1 MSEAPR
7 ASVSA
12 PPHVRFFPREGPPL
26 GLIFGGIGIVGTLA
40 VGLLHLDR
48 LPFALC
54 YVKLTT
60 RLPCPTCGTT
70 RALGRLFALDVPGAL
85 LMNPGT
91 TLAAFAILLWAAADL
106 ALLPQ
111 KRALGLELSPRS
123 GRTLRILVVVGVI
136 ANWAFLVAA
145 GR

>member
-1 MSEAPR
+1 MSDAPH
-7 ASVSA
+7 AGVS
-12 PPHVRFFPREGPPL
+12 PPPFRFLAREGPPL
-26 GLIFGGIGIVGTLA
+26 GLIFAAIGV

-54 YVKLTT
+54 YLKLLTG
-60 RLPCPTCGTT
+60 LPCPTCGST

-85 LMNPGT
+85 IMNPVT
-91 TLAAFAILLWAAADL
+91 TLAAFAVALWAAADL

-111 KRALGLELSPRS
+111 KRALGVELSPRA
-123 GRTLRILVVVGVI
+123 RRALRIAVVVAVV
-136 ANWAFLVAA
+136 ANWAFLLAA

>member
-1 MSEAPR
+1 MSDTSR
-7 ASVSA
+7 AGLRPS
-12 PPHVRFFPREGPPL
+12 PHVRFLARERPPL
-26 GLIFGGIGIVGTLA
+26 GLIFGAILVVATLA

-54 YVKLTT
+54 YLKLSTG
-60 RLPCPTCGTT
+60 LPCPSCGST

-85 LMNPGT
+85 RMNPAT
-91 TLAAFAILLWAAADL
+91 TLAVFGLALWAAADL

-111 KRALGLELSPRS
+111 RRALGVELHPRA
-123 GRTLRILVVVGVI
+123 GLALRVGAVAALL
-136 ANWAFLVAA
+136 ANWVYLIAA